1 MTFFLGDPLGPGKR
15 ISSDN
20 YNLMASMSLLRV
32 VVSITCSFPW
42 T

>member
-1 MTFFLGDPLGPGKR
+1 MTLFLGDPLGPVKR

-20 YNLMASMSLLRV
+20 YNPLVSMSLLPV